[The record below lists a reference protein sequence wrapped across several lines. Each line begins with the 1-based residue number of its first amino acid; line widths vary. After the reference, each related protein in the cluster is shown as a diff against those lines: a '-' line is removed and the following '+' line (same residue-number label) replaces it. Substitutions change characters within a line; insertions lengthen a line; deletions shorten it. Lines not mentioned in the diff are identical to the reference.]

1 MSFLDAFVFGSSHT
15 PTASLEE
22 EKLIP
27 VREDSDEGSS
37 ALDSLERLSI
47 LPLLEK
53 MLSPEVCTRPSLD

>member
-1 MSFLDAFVFGSSHT
+1 MLLYLLDTLVFGPSLT

-37 ALDSLERLSI
+37 ALDSLDRFLI
-47 LPLLEK
+47 LPL
-53 MLSPEVCTRPSLD
+53 